1 MEKMLLNSKVP
12 FLQRTKY
19 QLVWFKFSLTPLT
32 SVCWASTPLQQLLLC
47 YTLCCWPKTDA
58 GQVDGLILSGRKC
71 KWLPGGGHQWGTQAK
86 TWILQYSKGEK
97 VEVLTSFLFLGS
109 KITADGDC
117 SHEVRRRLLLGRKAM
132 TNLDSVLKNRRYSAD
147 KGPYSQGYGVLSSHV
162 WLWELDHKEGR
173 TPKNWCLQTVVLEKI
188 PESPLDSKESK
199 PVNLKRNQPQILV
212 GRTDAEGP
220 VSLSSD
226 ANSWLIGKV
235 ADAAKDWGQK
245 EKRASEDEMVGQ
257 HHWRNEHELGQT
269 LGDGKGQGGLVC
281 CSPWGHKESDTTG
294 WLNNNKG
301 FWNHKLLCF

>member
-173 TPKNWCLQTVVLEKI
+173 TPKNWCLQAVVLEKT
-188 PESPLDSKESK
+188 PESPLNSKEVK
-199 PVNLKRNQPQILV
+199 PVNLKNWCWNWNSSILV
-212 GRTDAEGP
+212 TWYEQLTHWKNPWCWERLRAEGEEGWERDGWMASP
-220 VSLSSD
+220 MQ
-226 ANSWLIGKV
+226 WTWTW
-235 ADAAKDWGQK
+235 AKLGRWVGLGRPGVLQSMGSQRFRHDWVTEQ
-245 EKRASEDEMVGQ
+245 Q
-257 HHWRNEHELGQT
+257 
-269 LGDGKGQGGLVC
+269 
-281 CSPWGHKESDTTG
+281 
-294 WLNNNKG
+294 
-301 FWNHKLLCF
+301 